1 MPTTKQRI
9 NLSVTADMSKMLAKL
24 AVRDQTSVAAKTL
37 ELVRAALE
45 IEEDAAFVALVNKR
59 EKSKGAF
66 VSHDDAWV

>member
-9 NLSVTADMSKMLAKL
+9 NLSVTADMGLVLEKL
-24 AVRDQTSVAAKTL
+24 AIRDQTSVAAKTL

-59 EKSKGAF
+59 EKSKGKF